1 MPCSWATVEGNSLL
15 GFRALVLC
23 SSGRGETGRY
33 WGALWPSL
41 SPTPPPQQIKSD
53 KQQLGSVIY
62 SIQGPGVDEE
72 PRNVFSID
80 KFTGRVYLNATLDRE
95 KTDRFRVGPGGGKP
109 NCLASVPHMTGSRSD
124 APEARSGPQKSH
136 LRALRVWD
144 HVTT

>member
-1 MPCSWATVEGNSLL
+1 MKHEGI
-15 GFRALVLC
+15 GVL
-23 SSGRGETGRY
+23 SRSP
-33 WGALWPSL
+33 LPS
-41 SPTPPPQQIKSD
+41 PQIKSD

-95 KTDRFRVGPGGGKP
+95 KTDRFRVGTGGKP
-109 NCLASVPHMTGSRSD
+109 DCSASVPHLTGSRPD
-124 APEARSGPQKSH
+124 ASELRSGPHKTHIRGLS
-136 LRALRVWD
+136 VCG